1 MTGIP
6 GIDFPEERD
15 VVDLLAASRGD
26 ALIGWIESATNEM
39 ITVTAGEAHSRR
51 PVRAEVGEHV
61 NVVWRGP
68 EELRSRPTELVK
80 VQLEPRPVWWLRTVG
95 PSERGQRRAW
105 VRAPLAYPVFM
116 TVGSTELG
124 GMTIDLSEGGTRV
137 LFNGTAETDT
147 EQPPEGGTGSGW
159 PAPGE
164 GDTAVAVPPAID
176 KTEDAGPFAVG
187 TVVLLTLSLEE
198 EDEPLE
204 CRAELL
210 RQIPRDDD
218 RLECTFRF
226 IGIHEK
232 TQDFIRAHVFTGLR
246 RLRARGLL

>member
-6 GIDFPEERD
+6 GIDFPEERE
-15 VVDLLAASRGD
+15 VVDLLASSRGD
-26 ALIGWIESATNEM
+26 ALIAWVESATNEM
-39 ITVTAGEAHSRR
+39 IAVTAGEDRSRR
-51 PVRAEVGEHV
+51 RVRAEVGEHV

-80 VQLEPRPVWWLRTVG
+80 VQLEPHPVWWLRTTG

-105 VRAPLAYPVFM
+105 VRAPLVYPVFM

-124 GMTIDLSEGGTRV
+124 GMTVDLSEGGTRV
-137 LFNGTAETDT
+137 IFNDTADTAT
-147 EQPPEGGTGSGW
+147 EQPPPGGTATGR
-159 PAPGE
+159 PAPTE
-164 GDTAVAVPPAID
+164 GDTAVPVAPAVE
-176 KTEDAGPFAVG
+176 TTVDAGPAAVG
-187 TVVLLTLSLEE
+187 TVVLLTLWLDG
-198 EDEPLE
+198 EDKPLE
-204 CRAELL
+204 CHAELL

-232 TQDFIRAHVFTGLR
+232 TQDFIRAHVFTALR

>member
-15 VVDLLAASRGD
+15 VVDLLASSRGD
-26 ALIGWIESATNEM
+26 ALIGWVELATNEM
-39 ITVTAGEAHSRR
+39 IAVTAGEDRGRR
-51 PVRAEVGEHV
+51 RVRAEVGEHV

-80 VQLEPRPVWWLRTVG
+80 VQLEPQPVWWLRATG

-124 GMTIDLSEGGTRV
+124 GMTVDLSEGGTRV
-137 LFNGTAETDT
+137 IFNGTADTAT
-147 EQPPEGGTGSGW
+147 EQPPAAGTGVGW
-159 PAPGE
+159 PAPAE
-164 GDTAVAVPPAID
+164 GDTAVPVAPAVE

-187 TVVLLTLSLEE
+187 AVVLLTLRLDG
-198 EDEPLE
+198 EDKPLE
-204 CRAELL
+204 CHAELL

-232 TQDFIRAHVFTGLR
+232 TQDFIRAQVFTGLR